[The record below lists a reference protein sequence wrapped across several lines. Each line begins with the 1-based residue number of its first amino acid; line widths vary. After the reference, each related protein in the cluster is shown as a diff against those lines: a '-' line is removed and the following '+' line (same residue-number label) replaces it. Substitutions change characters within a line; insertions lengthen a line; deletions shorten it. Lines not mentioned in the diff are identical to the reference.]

1 MNIIY
6 RELKVADYPIVKNLI
21 NKSFGLHRYVD
32 NQSILESWLNVYL
45 QSCLAEKTFDCVA
58 EKDGKVIGIIMG
70 QAKSDYRFPVHLKPN
85 LKMAYHSAVM
95 ILKSQLQK
103 CDISANK
110 RINQIYH
117 ELLTECRQ
125 NFDGVLTLFAVTE
138 DCRGLGVGKEL
149 LNRLL
154 AYQKK
159 SNTKNIYL
167 YTDSTCNYGFYE
179 SQGFR
184 RLGEKNM
191 QIMRNHQQDTMEVY
205 LYGYRL
211 TE

>member
-32 NQSILESWLNVYL
+32 SQSILESWLNVYL

-103 CDISANK
+103 CDITANK

-154 AYQKK
+154 AYQKE

-191 QIMRNHQQDTMEVY
+191 EIMRNHQQDTIEVY